1 MIELLRELCG
11 TFGPS
16 GEEEAVA
23 ALVRRRVKAAV
34 PEITG
39 DAMGNVFARRP
50 GKGARVMLAAHMDE
64 IGLILSHVDERG
76 FARFSNIGGLRLDLA
91 ANQRVRLK
99 SGRVGVIMEE
109 ERGSKDDRKID
120 RLFIDF
126 GFESGAAA
134 RKEIQVG
141 DVACFDRTLEVQGNR
156 AISKAMDDRVS
167 CAVLIEAARRLKKS
181 PNDVTF
187 AFTVQEEVGCR
198 GALPAAYTLN
208 PDVALS
214 VDVTLSGDVP
224 ECRPMAVAL
233 GAGPAIKVKDGGH
246 IAHPKVRDLLV
257 SLARKFKLKHQMEV
271 LTLDGATTDAASIHR
286 VREGV
291 PTGCVSI
298 PCRYVHTVSE
308 MVDLRDV
315 EGAVRL
321 LVAFLE
327 TDLGKAGF

>member
-1 MIELLRELCG
+1 MIKLLTELCG

-23 ALVRRRVKAAV
+23 ALVKRRVKDAV
-34 PEITG
+34 GEITT
-39 DAMGNVFARRP
+39 DAMGNVYARRP

-64 IGLILSHVDERG
+64 IGLVVSHIDPRG

-109 ERGSKDDRKID
+109 ERGNKDDKKID
-120 RLFIDF
+120 RLYIDF
-126 GFESGAAA
+126 GYESGTAA

-141 DVACFDRTLEVQGNR
+141 DVACFDRGLECQGNR
-156 AISKAMDDRVS
+156 AISKAMDDRVA
-167 CAVLIEAARRLKKS
+167 CAVLIETARRVQKS

-187 AFTVQEEVGCR
+187 AFTVQEEVGVR
-198 GALPAAYTLN
+198 GAMPAAYTLN

-214 VDVTLSGDVP
+214 VDVTMSGDVP
-224 ECRPMAVAL
+224 ECRPMEVAL
-233 GAGPAIKVKDGGH
+233 GDGPAIKVKDGGH
-246 IAHPKVRDLLV
+246 IAHPRVRDLLV
-257 SLARKFKLKHQMEV
+257 RLARKMKLKHQMEV
-271 LTLDGATTDAASIHR
+271 LNLDGATTDAAAIHR
-286 VREGV
+286 VRGGV

-315 EGAVRL
+315 EGAVKL
-321 LVAFLE
+321 LAAFV
-327 TDLGKAGF
+327 TVDLRKEGF